1 MADTGW
7 SGKWEPNVLTPGESA
22 LEELRERSGEP
33 VMMKSGRLNEWC
45 LVNLRTGEIRYPAR
59 G

>member
-1 MADTGW
+1 MADVGW
-7 SGKWEPNVLTPGESA
+7 EGKWEANIVGDGSLN
-22 LEELRERSGEP
+22 ELRDRSGEP
-33 VMMKSGRLNEWC
+33 VMMRSGKLNEWC